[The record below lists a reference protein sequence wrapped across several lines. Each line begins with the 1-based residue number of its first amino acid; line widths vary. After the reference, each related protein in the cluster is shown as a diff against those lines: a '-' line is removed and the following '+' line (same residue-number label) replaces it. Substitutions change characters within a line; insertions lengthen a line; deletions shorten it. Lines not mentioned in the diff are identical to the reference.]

1 MGEPSKPLQ
10 TPPPLT
16 DEETDIEELLKSS
29 PRSPV
34 RIPRCASCLLGS
46 GGACHCFQAP
56 PSRDGGAQISPRT
69 WQLYARSSSP
79 RERLFFETDRDPLSL
94 DEDANDSGL
103 EKGQKEP
110 ISVSPPSL
118 SSIYARYASGEILL
132 LCCFYF
138 SGLFRR

>member
-10 TPPPLT
+10 ASPPLT
-16 DEETDIEELLKSS
+16 DEETDIEELLQSS
-29 PRSPV
+29 PRSPA

-56 PSRDGGAQISPRT
+56 PSRDGGIPISPRS
-69 WQLYARSSSP
+69 WQLYARASSP
-79 RERLFFETDRDPLSL
+79 RERLFFETERDPLSL

-118 SSIYARYASGEILL
+118 SSIYARYASGVIIIIM
-132 LCCFYF
+132 
-138 SGLFRR
+138 LFFII

>member
-1 MGEPSKPLQ
+1 MFVGVRGRVPLF
-10 TPPPLT
+10 
-16 DEETDIEELLKSS
+16 SS
-29 PRSPV
+29 
-34 RIPRCASCLLGS
+34 
-46 GGACHCFQAP
+46 
-56 PSRDGGAQISPRT
+56 GAQISPRS

-103 EKGQKEP
+103 EKGQKKP

-132 LCCFYF
+132 LCSFYF
-138 SGLFRR
+138 